1 MYRFC
6 NFLLC
11 CFVVV
16 QTHNHHIKSILSKVK
31 RTNETK
37 YNIFITIN
45 NGIIMEKSTLNGTT
59 TNDQAWK
66 EKKGFAPLIMLTAL
80 LLGLAFYAGQMS
92 GGGTVATRG
101 GAKASMMSFDAFESM
116 MSGTQ
121 DCDHDCCYGQ
131 ICDPSSATSCG
142 KGKPQC
148 DYSIITC
155 TLQTPKIPVPVP
167 VYRCQ
172 SGY

>member
-1 MYRFC
+1 
-6 NFLLC
+6 
-11 CFVVV
+11 
-16 QTHNHHIKSILSKVK
+16 
-31 RTNETK
+31 
-37 YNIFITIN
+37 
-45 NGIIMEKSTLNGTT
+45 MEKSTLNGTT

-121 DCDHDCCYGQ
+121 DCDHDCCLGQ
-131 ICDPSSATSCG
+131 KCDPSSATSCG

-172 SGY
+172 SGYWRGKFVQVRRVAVEIQRHYLRPYHLSALVVASYTPQ